1 MFAQLAQ
8 PNEAG
13 VSMGH
18 IHLMSKDVAAQTE
31 FWTSM
36 MGGTAIKN
44 GPLSLIQFPGVFI
57 MVRQGEPSASP
68 AGSIVNHFGFVAKD
82 LPGLRAK
89 WQTAGLKFDQSENPN
104 SGYINGPDGIRV
116 EIFGDP
122 KLTVPMQMNH
132 IHMFTPDIPAMK
144 AWYVK
149 TFGAIPGQRACV
161 SCVTAPR
168 MIETADV
175 PGTNLS
181 LNAGKDVAGT
191 KGRSLDHIGFD
202 VKDLT
207 AFIAKLEAQGIKLD
221 IAMRQLPNSKT
232 KIAFLTDPWGTYIE
246 LTENLAP

>member
-1 MFAQLAQ
+1 MAVKPIFLLALASAQMFAQLAQ

-149 TFGAIPGQRACV
+149 TFGAIPGQRAACQLPLAR
-161 SCVTAPR
+161 SPAYF
-168 MIETADV
+168 
-175 PGTNLS
+175 
-181 LNAGKDVAGT
+181 LNAITGAEVPTFPAASQALAVNVCEPLE
-191 KGRSLDHIGFD
+191 SLWLFK
-202 VKDLT
+202 VKL
-207 AFIAKLEAQGIKLD
+207 
-221 IAMRQLPNSKT
+221 
-232 KIAFLTDPWGTYIE
+232 
-246 LTENLAP
+246 